1 MNKAVLLLSTVLLS
15 SCSTLEHKPVQITP
29 HTVEFHGAK
38 NAISPAAS
46 GMPKSGGSPL
56 NGQPRTLPYEEIFP
70 LSYAVECNAARTACK
85 HAVIQTGLTY
95 EIHEVGSGVEV
106 TGNLKS
112 TMGRKIT
119 QRVEAEKDS
128 SSFSS
133 TSLSVS
139 DDVEVI
145 GTGTVNTPFSFT
157 YSPGKRVVVEG
168 LGGVQVI
175 ITFEPL
181 KTPSA

>member
-1 MNKAVLLLSTVLLS
+1 MNKAVLLLSAVLLS

-46 GMPKSGGSPL
+46 GMPRSAYPS
-56 NGQPRTLPYEEIFP
+56 NGQPRTIPYEEIFS

-119 QRVEAEKDS
+119 QRVEDPNG
-128 SSFSS
+128 SFST
-133 TSLSVS
+133 TSRSVS

-157 YSPGKRVVVEG
+157 YSPGKRVVVDG
-168 LGGVQVI
+168 LGGVKVI
-175 ITFEPL
+175 IIFDPL
-181 KTPSA
+181 RTPSV

>member
-1 MNKAVLLLSTVLLS
+1 MNKAVLLLVPVLLS
-15 SCSTLEHKPVQITP
+15 SCSTIQHKPVQITP

-46 GMPKSGGSPL
+46 GTPMSEYPS
-56 NGQPRTLPYEEIFP
+56 NGQPRATPYEEVFP
-70 LSYAVECNAARTACK
+70 LSYAVECNAGRTACK
-85 HAVIQTGLTY
+85 HAVVQTGLTY
-95 EIHEVGSGVEV
+95 EIHEVGSEVEI

-112 TMGRKIT
+112 TMGRKLT
-119 QRVEAEKDS
+119 QRVGDQNGS
-128 SSFSS
+128 YHQ

-145 GTGTVNTPFSFT
+145 GTGTVIKSFSFI
-157 YSPGKRVVVEG
+157 YRPGKRVVVDG

-175 ITFEPL
+175 ITFD
-181 KTPSA
+181 PSKKPSV